1 MMMKSFWPLKFF
13 AAARMMNPLRGGMN
27 AFRLVGQR
35 AGEALRRQLHLY
47 PFPKWCLR
55 ARIVGLEGPIGEK
68 SCAWNVMKWLSAKL
82 SLALLFPDDDSTHER
97 KTRLNICGVL

>member
-35 AGEALRRQLHLY
+35 AGEALHRHCI
-47 PFPKWCLR
+47 F
-55 ARIVGLEGPIGEK
+55 I
-68 SCAWNVMKWLSAKL
+68 LSQNGA
-82 SLALLFPDDDSTHER
+82 SVH
-97 KTRLNICGVL
+97 V